1 MINSNQIIRNKMKQL
16 TVIIAIIISFKATC
30 QEIESKKDTTKNLD
44 KLLLGLNF
52 SHDYG
57 KMRYDSK
64 NEVIGQGFSSGLSFR
79 YNLNDKWSIEGG
91 ILYSN
96 KKYGYEIEGLNFGDL
111 IDPMNGVYYANSN
124 TIKIAKCSYNDNYID
139 LPIRTIK
146 YFGSKK
152 LRLLTSAGITTNI
165 LMRSQTECKLQN
177 DNNEIQTV
185 NFDRKEVKINVS
197 TNFSIGAE
205 YKINNR
211 IKVQIEPI
219 YRQGLLN
226 KSNST
231 AKIKFSNL
239 GLNFTTYFV
248 LM

>member
-1 MINSNQIIRNKMKQL
+1 MRNSKQDIRINMKQL
-16 TVIIAIIISFKATC
+16 TVIIAIIISFKANC

-44 KLLLGLNF
+44 KLLLGINF
-52 SHDYG
+52 SPDYG

-64 NEVIGQGFSSGLSFR
+64 NEVISLGFSSGLSFR
-79 YNLNDKWSIEGG
+79 YNINDKWSIEGG
-91 ILYSN
+91 LLYSN
-96 KKYGYEIEGLNFGDL
+96 KKYGYEIGGLIFGDL

-124 TIKIAKCSYNDNYID
+124 TIKIAKCSYNDDYID

-146 YFGSKK
+146 YFGSRR
-152 LRLLTSAGITTNI
+152 LRLFTGAGITANI
-165 LMRSQTECKLQN
+165 LMRSQTECKLEN
-177 DNNEIQTV
+177 DDNEIQTI
-185 NFDRKEVKINVS
+185 NFDRNDVKINIS
-197 TNFSIGAE
+197 THFSIGAE

-226 KSNST
+226 ISNST

-239 GLNFTTYFV
+239 GLNFTSY
-248 LM
+248 LAL